1 MKIIAG
7 SAKGRHIK
15 APASGTRPMTGRV
28 RESLFSIIAGR
39 LAQAR
44 VLDLY
49 AGSGSMGLEALSR
62 GAESCVF
69 VERGNRATKVLEDN
83 VAKVGLGGTIL
94 STTVESAIAK
104 LDGPFDIIFID
115 PPYAHD
121 DRTVGAVLER
131 AEPLLAIDGLV
142 VLHRQ
147 AASEVLVPE
156 FLTCV
161 DLRRYGDAV
170 LTMMERSDT

>member
-7 SAKGRHIK
+7 SAKGRPIK

-104 LDGPFDIIFID
+104 LEGPFDIIFID

-121 DRTVGAVLER
+121 DRTVGSVLER

-161 DLRRYGDAV
+161 DQRRYGDAV

>member
-1 MKIIAG
+1 
-7 SAKGRHIK
+7 
-15 APASGTRPMTGRV
+15 
-28 RESLFSIIAGR
+28 
-39 LAQAR
+39 
-44 VLDLY
+44 
-49 AGSGSMGLEALSR
+49 MGLEALSR

-104 LDGPFDIIFID
+104 LEGPFDIIFID

-161 DLRRYGDAV
+161 DQRRYGDAV

>member
-7 SAKGRHIK
+7 SAKGRPIK

-104 LDGPFDIIFID
+104 LEGPFDIIFID

-161 DLRRYGDAV
+161 DQRRYGDAV

>member
-7 SAKGRHIK
+7 SAKGRPIK

-28 RESLFSIIAGR
+28 REALFSIIAGR

-104 LDGPFDIIFID
+104 LEGPFDIIFID

-161 DLRRYGDAV
+161 DQRRYGDAV

>member
-7 SAKGRHIK
+7 SAKGRPIK

-83 VAKVGLGGTIL
+83 VAKVGLGGTVL

-161 DLRRYGDAV
+161 DQRRYGDAV

>member
-7 SAKGRHIK
+7 SAKGRPIK

-121 DRTVGAVLER
+121 DPTVGAVLER

-161 DLRRYGDAV
+161 DQRRYGDAV

>member
-7 SAKGRHIK
+7 SAKGRPIK

-161 DLRRYGDAV
+161 DQRRYGDAV

>member
-7 SAKGRHIK
+7 SAKGRPIK

-28 RESLFSIIAGR
+28 REALFSIIAGR

-69 VERGNRATKVLEDN
+69 VERGNRAIKVLEDN

-161 DLRRYGDAV
+161 DQRRYGDAV